1 MAILLSLLKAPRKHL
16 FTCLFTHSTPIQ
28 CGPLKRQKKL
38 RWKCFSLICHTW
50 SSFYDWDLAWQYM
63 REKSNRQL
71 RTGEWLKH
79 ESHSEIPRLMPAL
92 GREAS
97 ESVLCPFYLGSLETM
112 LKGSPK
118 KSKAKLEGLEHHWE
132 VYLEASVTKVWPAP
146 WMFYYPSYTSIQSGP
161 HVFRGGVILD
171 FSFWQ
176 FHFLKKNGHTLF
188 WNILRKVLLIICLHA
203 C

>member
-1 MAILLSLLKAPRKHL
+1 MWSIKETKEAEVKMLFFDLSYMEFILWLGPCLTVHERKIKQATEDRRMTKAWKSL
-16 FTCLFTHSTPIQ
+16 
-28 CGPLKRQKKL
+28 
-38 RWKCFSLICHTW
+38 W
-50 SSFYDWDLAWQYM
+50 
-63 REKSNRQL
+63 N
-71 RTGEWLKH
+71 
-79 ESHSEIPRLMPAL
+79 SEVDACSWER
-92 GREAS
+92 GKWE
-97 ESVLCPFYLGSLETM
+97 LCPFYLGSLETM

-132 VYLEASVTKVWPAP
+132 VYLEASVTKMWPAP